1 MYHDII
7 DSNALEGS
15 GFSGVSSSRYTME
28 RVEFEAHMA
37 ALSKHMNGGPSLAP
51 DLLQAWPGNPSVM
64 LTFDDG
70 GLSAYTTVMNVLERY
85 GWKAHFF
92 IPTDFIG
99 QAHFLKPMQ
108 IRALR
113 ARGHV
118 IGSHSCSHP
127 SMMSWKDQD
136 SVRKEW
142 ADSRNC
148 LSDILGEEVE
158 TASLPGGYY
167 SRAIAE
173 AASCV
178 GIRALF
184 TSEPTRRS
192 HMVGTC
198 RVFGRSVILAGTAHD
213 REVQLLRG
221 SYLLRSKEHVV
232 WTLKKAGK
240 TFGGKAYLKL
250 RAMALRRGLF

>member
-92 IPTDFIG
+92 IPTDWIG
-99 QAHFLKPMQ
+99 KPHFLKPEH

-113 ARGHV
+113 ARGHL

-127 SMMSWKDQD
+127 SMICRQD
-136 SVRKEW
+136 RESVLREW
-142 ADSRNC
+142 GESVDR
-148 LSDILGEEVE
+148 LSDILGERV
-158 TASLPGGYY
+158 TIASVPGGYY
-167 SRAIAE
+167 SEQVAR
-173 AASCV
+173 AASDAGV
-178 GIRALF
+178 HALF
-184 TSEPTRRS
+184 TSEPTGRP
-192 HMVGTC
+192 HMVGSC
-198 RVFGRSVILAGTAHD
+198 RVFGRYMIRANTPHD
-213 REVQLLRG
+213 REVRLIQG
-221 SYLLRSKEHVV
+221 NYLLRAKEHAG
-232 WTLKKAGK
+232 WTMKKVAK
-240 TFGGKAYLKL
+240 KFDGKAYIRL
-250 RAMALRRGLF
+250 RALTLQSTPS